1 MGVAATDAD
10 GSRAQPYREIV
21 QGPRPPRRTAHG
33 TGCPY
38 TGHELRSSRAAVAHA
53 TLFMEFLPMHR
64 LRLVAAAA
72 LGIAT
77 ALPAAAQFQKP
88 EDAVKYRKA
97 VFTVM
102 ATHFGRLGAMANGRV
117 PFDAVTAPANAE
129 VVVDLSKLPYAGFVD
144 GTSGTE
150 KGSPKA
156 NVWTERA
163 KFDAA
168 AKKMQDEVLKLAAAS
183 KTEAGLKAAFGPAA
197 AACKACHDDF
207 RNP

>member
-1 MGVAATDAD
+1 M
-10 GSRAQPYREIV
+10 Q
-21 QGPRPPRRTAHG
+21 RP
-33 TGCPY
+33 
-38 TGHELRSSRAAVAHA
+38 LVAVA
-53 TLFMEFLPMHR
+53 F
-64 LRLVAAAA
+64 VAGLAA
-72 LGIAT
+72 

-97 VFTVM
+97 GMTMM
-102 ATHFGRLGAMANGRV
+102 AAHFGRVGAIAQGRV
-117 PFDAVTAPANAE
+117 PFDGAAAAANADIA
-129 VVVDLSKLPYAGFVD
+129 VHLSVLPFAGFVE

-168 AKKMQDEVLKLAAAS
+168 AKKMQDELLKLAAAA
-183 KTEAGLKAAFGPAA
+183 KLNNVDTLKAAFGTAA
-197 AACKACHDDF
+197 GTCKACHDDF